1 MDVGRWNL
9 ERLTRP
15 QFIML
20 CGVPT
25 SGKSTYLANIP
36 DIETYVVLSTDA
48 YIDDCAVRS
57 GRGYSEIYSECIAEA
72 QSHLNKELER
82 AVRENLNIVWDQTNL
97 TPKARKKKLSR
108 IPARYEKIGVWFK
121 ISLEEALLRNQQRG
135 GKVVPQRVIMQMMS
149 VFIPPVISEGF
160 ANVAE
165 KGSGVC
171 V

>member
-1 MDVGRWNL
+1 
-9 ERLTRP
+9 
-15 QFIML
+15 ML

-57 GRGYSEIYSECIAEA
+57 GRGYSEVFEECIAEA

-82 AVRENLNIVWDQTNL
+82 AVRENLNIIWDQTNL
-97 TPKARKKKLSR
+97 TPKARKRKLSR

-149 VFIPPVISEGF
+149 VFVPPVISEGF

-165 KGSGVC
+165 ARAMC